1 MKFVGKMNTHKMA
14 DKFAN
19 NQSQSDEET
28 KFPLWRFVTILDKAV
43 GGGGGNTVFSCNYYR
58 DVFKGSYSRV
68 RAHLLKNQKYG
79 VKVCYKVSTECLAE
93 MHQIEDESQEA
104 DQRKKPKLVPLLT
117 GLSHIP
123 TDGIIGTSQPFQK
136 RKLTGGNHPLERAL
150 TINAK
155 TI

>member
-1 MKFVGKMNTHKMA
+1 M
-14 DKFAN
+14 
-19 NQSQSDEET
+19 ET
-28 KFPLWRFVTILDKAV
+28 LFLVVI
-43 GGGGGNTVFSCNYYR
+43 TVEM
-58 DVFKGSYSRV
+58 GSYSRV